1 MKYAALL
8 FVLGLPAMADEG
20 MWLFNQFPKA
30 KVKQVHGFD
39 VTDPFLVRLRQ
50 SMARVGGGTGSF
62 VSPNGLLFTNHHVAA
77 GCIGKLATAKND
89 IQKDG
94 FLAATQTDELQCP
107 DLESIVLQRMENV
120 TARVKGAAKEGTP
133 PAEALAA
140 RNGEIAKIEK
150 ECAEKSGN
158 RCDVVK
164 LYSGERWDLYEFKRY
179 TDIRLVFAP
188 EYGIAFFGGDTDNF
202 TYPRYNLDIAFLRAY
217 ENGKPASTPQF
228 LKWSPTG
235 VKDGELVF
243 VAGNPG
249 STSRLQTVAQL
260 NYQRDVQ
267 YPPYLERLKNR
278 MALLTAFGEASE
290 ENKRI
295 SQRLLHSFSNSY
307 KGSAGKSAGLRDA
320 RLTLRKRAFEQRMR
334 SAVERDPKLGAEAV
348 KVWDEVAAAYKAWTP
363 NERAYQA
370 LEKYAASGSTLFK
383 IARDIVRLTDERAK
397 PNEQRIPEYRD
408 SARRTLELS
417 LYSPA
422 PIYNDLEVVLLQQY
436 FEELQT
442 VFGDKD
448 PAVKAALA
456 GLLPDEAAALFVR
469 GSKLKDIEVRKQLA
483 ADREAV
489 LKSDDPMIKLA
500 RALDEPA
507 RKIRKKHEEMIEE
520 LEVSAAARIAQYR
533 YKMFGASE
541 SPDATFTPR
550 VSYGLVKGYKDKAEI
565 VTPWATTFGGMY
577 HRASNLEPYILPQR
591 WAEAKKT
598 LNLVNQFNF
607 VSTVDITGGNSGSP
621 TVNRQG
627 ELVGI
632 VFDSNLEG
640 LPNVYLYSDEQA
652 RAVHVASQG
661 IVEALRKLYKATA
674 LLQELGFAAGPAT
687 N

>member
-94 FLAATQTDELQCP
+94 FLAANQTDELQCP
-107 DLESIVLQRMENV
+107 DLESIVLQRIENV

-140 RNGEIAKIEK
+140 RNGEVAKIEK

-228 LKWSPTG
+228 LKWSPSG

-307 KGSAGKSAGLRDA
+307 KGSAGKAAGLRDA
-320 RLTLRKRAFEQRMR
+320 KLTLRKRAFEQRMR
-334 SAVERDPKLGAEAV
+334 AAVERDPKLGAEAV

-363 NERAYQA
+363 NERPYQA

-456 GLLPDEAAALFVR
+456 GHLPDEAAALFVR
-469 GSKLKDIEVRKQLA
+469 GSKLKDIEARKQLA

-500 RALDEPA
+500 LALDEPA

-550 VSYGLVKGYKDKAEI
+550 VSYGLVKGYKDRAEI
-565 VTPWATTFGGMY
+565 VMPWATTFGGMY

-674 LLQELGFAAGPAT
+674 LLQELGFTAGPAT